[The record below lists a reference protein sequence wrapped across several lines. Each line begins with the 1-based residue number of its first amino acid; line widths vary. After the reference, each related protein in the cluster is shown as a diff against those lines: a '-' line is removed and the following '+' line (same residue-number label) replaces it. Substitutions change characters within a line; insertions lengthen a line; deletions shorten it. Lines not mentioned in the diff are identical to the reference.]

1 VEAGSDIWVIDRA
14 ELQHNHNPQTL
25 EFFKAQ
31 EEKNIDLDQKVY
43 ITMSFMKNPK
53 INGAEIRKKYKE
65 QFPDAP
71 NMFGKKVQN
80 MLQILR

>member
-1 VEAGSDIWVIDRA
+1 
-14 ELQHNHNPQTL
+14 
-25 EFFKAQ
+25 
-31 EEKNIDLDQKVY
+31 
-43 ITMSFMKNPK
+43 MKNPK